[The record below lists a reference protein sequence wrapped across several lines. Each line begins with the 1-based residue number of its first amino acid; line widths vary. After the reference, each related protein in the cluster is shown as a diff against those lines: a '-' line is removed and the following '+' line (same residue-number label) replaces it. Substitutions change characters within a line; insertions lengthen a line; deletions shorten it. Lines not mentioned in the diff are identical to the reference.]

1 MQRSEHLPCMTFLRS
16 AIVGVMVV
24 SIQDDLIR
32 RETTLRGVFPNCF
45 FFMQKF
51 SCSFL
56 RQDKFSNYLV

>member
-1 MQRSEHLPCMTFLRS
+1 MTFLRS